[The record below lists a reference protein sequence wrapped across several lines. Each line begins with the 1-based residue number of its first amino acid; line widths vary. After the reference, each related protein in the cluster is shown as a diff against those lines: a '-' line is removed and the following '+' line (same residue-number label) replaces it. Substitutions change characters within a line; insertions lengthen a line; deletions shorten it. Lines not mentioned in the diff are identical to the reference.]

1 MYWTLYFLILVHINI
16 ISRLDLTFKI
26 VVKLLFKIVV
36 IVTVSF
42 LNLFFPFNVVLL
54 WYLGSLYACL
64 GVHMLRIHCLMA
76 MFAIKIGLWIP
87 RSNSSSNPTKATM
100 DPRVRRV

>member
-1 MYWTLYFLILVHINI
+1 VHLKLYFLILVPHLSSFDWI
-16 ISRLDLTFKI
+16 LTFKLLF
-26 VVKLLFKIVV
+26 KLLFKIVV

-42 LNLFFPFNVVLL
+42 LNFILPFDLVLL

-100 DPRVRRV
+100 DPRI